1 MVTRIIVGVDGS
13 DTAAAAAKKA
23 AALAAAT
30 GAQLDVAVAYGKL
43 EVERIDAGGEEFIY
57 SNENEAK
64 ALAAEVARGLK
75 ADHPDLQVTP
85 RAVGGKPAE
94 ALVDAA
100 RDHGADL
107 IVVGNKRVQG
117 LARVLGSIAAD
128 VARHAD
134 CDVYIAHTHH

>member
-13 DTAAAAAKKA
+13 TTAAAAARRA

-43 EVERIDAGGEEFIY
+43 EIERIDAGGEEFFF
-57 SNENEAK
+57 SNESEAK
-64 ALAAEVARGLK
+64 TLAAETCRALK
-75 ADHPDLQVTP
+75 SDYPSLELTP
-85 RAVGGKPAE
+85 RAIGGKPAE
-94 ALVDAA
+94 ALVEAA
-100 RDHGADL
+100 RNHDADL

-117 LARVLGSIAAD
+117 LARVLGSVAAD

-134 CDVYIAHTHH
+134 CDVYIAHTHG

>member
-1 MVTRIIVGVDGS
+1 MVSRIIVGVDGS
-13 DTAAAAAKKA
+13 ETAAAAARKA
-23 AALAAAT
+23 AGLAAAT
-30 GAQLDVAVAYGKL
+30 GAELDVAVAYGKL
-43 EVERIDAGGEEFIY
+43 EVERIDAGGEEFFF
-57 SNENEAK
+57 SNENEAQT
-64 ALAAEVARGLK
+64 LATEVARTLRGEFDGLT
-75 ADHPDLQVTP
+75 VNP
-85 RAVGGKPAE
+85 RAIGGKPAE

-134 CDVYIAHTHH
+134 CDVYIAHTH